1 MSRWN
6 IRHLE
11 GRYDYDPGSNR
22 IWGYME
28 KEWIPVVDGKIHVT
42 VHHGGQ
48 AASVYGKYSDGTRG
62 RLAIPIDALFAW
74 NGSEYINIAPLLS
87 GGHIVGATPHSEGFS
102 GDGTDGG
109 ER

>member
-11 GRYDYDPGSNR
+11 GRYAYDPGSNR
-22 IWGYME
+22 VWGYME
-28 KEWIPVVDGKIHVT
+28 KDFIPVVDGKIHIT

-48 AASVYGKYSDGTRG
+48 AASVYSEYSEGTRS

-74 NGSEYINIAPLLS
+74 NGESYTNIAPLLS
-87 GGHIVGATPHSEGFS
+87 GGHIVGATPFS
-102 GDGTDGG
+102 GGISNDGTSGG